1 MKKSDNQLISEIK
14 EGLNLSENQQEL
26 SKRHSGLFVSIIN
39 RYSPKRSPEKRID
52 LLEDK
57 EYYIFM
63 SIIEFNSTK
72 KTKFSTFLGNKMK
85 WLCIND
91 YHKQNRRKTEPVPH
105 EYLEINS
112 EPLEDSGIE
121 LRSGLQSLIEIIKRD
136 PDPRLTRIFQLRY
149 LEGKGNKL
157 MPWRDVC
164 RDNNINL
171 SIQGCINVHN
181 KFIKKIKTKI
191 KE

>member
-1 MKKSDNQLISEIK
+1 MKKSDNQLVSEVQKGI
-14 EGLNLSENQQEL
+14 NLSDNQKEL
-26 SKRHSGLFVSIIN
+26 SKRHSGLFTLIVN

-52 LLEDK
+52 LLEVK

-63 SIIEFNSTK
+63 SIMEFDPTK

-91 YHKQNRRKTEPVPH
+91 YHQHNRRKTEPAPH
-105 EYLEINS
+105 DYLDVKS
-112 EPLEDSGIE
+112 EPHIDKGSSLKSKIE
-121 LRSGLQSLIEIIKRD
+121 SLLEIIKCD

-164 RDNNINL
+164 KDNNINL